1 MHAITHT
8 HTHTHTH
15 KSAYTHLLSINSQQ
29 KVEGFKLI
37 YLYFRCKK
45 KTYPKRLPTVS
56 VVVIFRNEAFTVL
69 LRTATSI
76 INRSPD
82 HLLHEIILVDDF
94 SDHGNALS

>member
-1 MHAITHT
+1 M
-8 HTHTHTH
+8 
-15 KSAYTHLLSINSQQ
+15 
-29 KVEGFKLI
+29 
-37 YLYFRCKK
+37 YLYFRCKS

-82 HLLHEIILVDDF
+82 HLLHEIIFVDDF
-94 SDHGNALS
+94 SDHGNTISLAPSTLH

>member
-1 MHAITHT
+1 MFV
-8 HTHTHTH
+8 
-15 KSAYTHLLSINSQQ
+15 YL
-29 KVEGFKLI
+29 
-37 YLYFRCKK
+37 YLYFRCKS

-94 SDHGNALS
+94 SDHGNTTLR